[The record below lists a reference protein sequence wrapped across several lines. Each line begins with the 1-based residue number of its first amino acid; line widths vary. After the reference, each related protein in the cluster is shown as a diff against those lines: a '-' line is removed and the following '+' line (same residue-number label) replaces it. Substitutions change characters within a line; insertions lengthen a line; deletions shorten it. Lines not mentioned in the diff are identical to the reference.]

1 MWQHHVF
8 VCATQENV
16 IPGIRTEFFNI
27 PVAFIFS
34 VTDVA

>member
-1 MWQHHVF
+1 MF
-8 VCATQENV
+8 LKASDILPQENV
-16 IPGIRTEFFNI
+16 IPSIRKDFFFNI

>member
-1 MWQHHVF
+1 MFWK
-8 VCATQENV
+8 ASDSLPPENL
-16 IPGIRTEFFNI
+16 ILGIRTEFFNV